1 MPNYVRTEIDFIGD
15 PKDVMEVINFV
26 TNENMDFDFRKI
38 IPYPK
43 YWECPEKYLVS
54 PTDITKDE
62 YGLHSK
68 KHSLCLDKEIPYLDW
83 YSWQMDNWGTK
94 WNACETAF
102 FNDGS
107 GVAFETAWSFCCPIL
122 KKLSELFPTVEFA
135 FRYADE
141 DIGCN
146 CDSGTAK
153 NGVVQFDNLDSYH
166 ATELAITLWCCED
179 DYKVIDGEW
188 KYIRE

>member
-15 PKDVMEVINFV
+15 PKDVMKVRNFV
-26 TNENMDFDFRKI
+26 TNEKGDFDFSKI

-43 YWECPEKYLVS
+43 YWECPKKYLIL
-54 PTDITKDE
+54 PTDITEDE
-62 YGLHSK
+62 WGLHSE
-68 KHSLCLDKEIPYLDW
+68 KHHISVNKDIPYLNW
-83 YSWQMDNWGTK
+83 YTWQSDNWGTK
-94 WNACETAF
+94 WNACDPLF

-107 GVAFETAWSFCCPIL
+107 GVVFETAWSFCYPVI
-122 KKLSELFPTVEFA
+122 KKLSELFPKVEFA

-141 DIGCN
+141 DIGNN

-166 ATELAITLWCCED
+166 ATELTITLWGYED
-179 DYKVIDGEW
+179 DYEVIDGEW
-188 KYIRE
+188 KYVGE